1 MIKTSFQIIQELT
14 PKYKAPK
21 NKLLSLEKN
30 QKLFKVVRGLYET
43 EKSVSPLLLSSA
55 VYGPSYISF
64 ETALSYWGLIPEK
77 VVAVTAAT
85 FGKNRTKSFD
95 TENFGLFLYR
105 DVPNPAF
112 PYEVYIKSENKRNF
126 LIAGK
131 EKALCDTLYKT
142 EPLLSEKH
150 LREYLFENLRIEES
164 ELFSANLLIICELC
178 DLYKSTNLKLFKSFV
193 QKRMLFSTTCLPAGR
208 DSTSVEANA

>member
-1 MIKTSFQIIQELT
+1 MIKTSFQIIQELA

-21 NKLLSLEKN
+21 NKLLSLEQK

-43 EKSVSPLLLSSA
+43 KKSVSPILLSSA
-55 VYGPSYISF
+55 IYGPSYISF
-64 ETALSYWGLIPEK
+64 ETALSFWGLIPEK
-77 VVAVTAAT
+77 VVATTSAT

-105 DVPNPAF
+105 DIPSAAF

-131 EKALCDTLYKT
+131 EKALCDTLYKA
-142 EPLLSEKH
+142 EPLLSGKH

-164 ELFSANLLIICELC
+164 ELYSANLSVICQLC
-178 DLYKSTNLKLFKSFV
+178 DLYKSTNLKLFRLFV
-193 QKRMLFSTTCLPAGR
+193 QKQMLVANATCGATSSTG
-208 DSTSVEANA
+208 VEAKV